1 MFSLSLVIFDNLFR
15 KFEWM
20 SLRNLLIWNP
30 LNRAAQFKFLK
41 GGEVSERVD
50 EGGGEV
56 FMDVAKIP
64 LSPLNLISSVLLR
77 GVFGHFQMRLL
88 VSQLTVIYCAVLQ
101 FKLIPSTVNSLT
113 AFYLSQ
119 LNEIH

>member
-1 MFSLSLVIFDNLFR
+1 
-15 KFEWM
+15 
-20 SLRNLLIWNP
+20 
-30 LNRAAQFKFLK
+30 
-41 GGEVSERVD
+41 
-50 EGGGEV
+50 
-56 FMDVAKIP
+56 MDVAKIP